1 MTEPVRQA
9 NPPPAAAPAPPS
21 PPPGPAA
28 AAAAAEPAPPPP
40 PHPIVARVRDH
51 FGAAI
56 LEDEKVRG
64 QLILRVEPGRIIEIA
79 TFLRDEISLKF
90 DHLAD
95 VTAVDY
101 LLYNPQGGPPG
112 EGRTPRFDV
121 VYNFYSISLNHRV
134 RIKAGLPEDE
144 PHIDSVV
151 GVFPSANWAERE
163 TYDLYGIVFDGHP
176 NMTRIL
182 TPDDFQGHPL
192 RKDYPLIEEEIEF
205 SGTLAS
211 LNEMPRPVHER
222 ARQANG

>member
-1 MTEPVRQA
+1 MTEPVRPVT
-9 NPPPAAAPAPPS
+9 PPPAAAPAPPT
-21 PPPGPAA
+21 PPPGPT
-28 AAAAAEPAPPPP
+28 AAAAAEPPPPPP
-40 PHPIVARVRDH
+40 PHPIVARVREQ
-51 FGAAI
+51 FGDA
-56 LEDEKVRG
+56 LLREEQVRG
-64 QLILRVEPGRIIEIA
+64 QLILYVEPGKIIEVA

-101 LLYNPQGGPPG
+101 LAYNPEGGPPG
-112 EGRTPRFDV
+112 EGRIPRFDV
-121 VYNFYSISLNHRV
+121 VYNFYSIPLNHRV
-134 RIKAGLPEDE
+134 RVKAALDEDN

-151 GVFPSANWAERE
+151 GVYPSANWAERE

-182 TPDDFQGHPL
+182 TPEDFQGHPL

-222 ARQANG
+222 ARRANG